1 MIQLIRGFKDIL
13 PGEIELWQKIEKTA
27 ASLFEDFG
35 FCEIRLPILEHTE
48 LFSRSI
54 GKDTDIV
61 EKEMYTFADRKGD
74 LITMRPEATAS
85 IVRAYI
91 QHRLYAVDPV
101 QKLYTIGP
109 MFRRERPQKGRYRQF
124 YQINAEVLG
133 VDSPLVDAEL
143 IFMLAELFK
152 RLSVSDISVHLN
164 SLGCPKCRPGFT
176 RALLRSL
183 AKVTT
188 QLCADCQ
195 KRKDKNPLRVLDCKV
210 LACREAVAD
219 APAMIDH
226 LCPECETHFAT
237 VKNSLNNLN
246 VGFEIDKRL
255 VRGLDYYTRTTFEIQ
270 TGSLGAQ
277 SAVAGGGRYDGLIES
292 LGGPAQPAIGFAIG
306 LDRLA
311 EIVAANN
318 KDAAC
323 GSDLFIAAL
332 GEKAKTA
339 ALEWSCALSL
349 SGIRTETDYSDKGLK
364 GLMKRADRL
373 GAGHVLIVGD
383 KELDEGVA
391 VLRNMATKEQVP
403 LKIEGIIDTLKSKL
417 SVA

>member
-13 PGEIELWQKIEKTA
+13 PEETGLWQKIEKTA
-27 ASLFEDFG
+27 ASLFESFG
-35 FCEIRLPILEHTE
+35 FCEIRLPVLEHTE

-61 EKEMYTFADRKGD
+61 EKEMYTFADRKGE

-143 IFMLAELFK
+143 IFMLTELFK
-152 RLSVSDISVHLN
+152 RLSVSDASVHLN
-164 SLGCPKCRPGFT
+164 SLGCPKCRPSFT
-176 RALLRSL
+176 RAIQRFL

-219 APAMIDH
+219 TPAMIDH
-226 LCPECETHFAT
+226 LCPECEAHFAT
-237 VKNSLNNLN
+237 VKNSLNNLR
-246 VGFEIDKRL
+246 VKYEIDKHL

-277 SAVAGGGRYDGLIES
+277 SAVA
-292 LGGPAQPAIGFAIG
+292 
-306 LDRLA
+306 
-311 EIVAANN
+311 
-318 KDAAC
+318 
-323 GSDLFIAAL
+323 
-332 GEKAKTA
+332 
-339 ALEWSCALSL
+339 
-349 SGIRTETDYSDKGLK
+349 
-364 GLMKRADRL
+364 
-373 GAGHVLIVGD
+373 
-383 KELDEGVA
+383 
-391 VLRNMATKEQVP
+391 
-403 LKIEGIIDTLKSKL
+403 
-417 SVA
+417 

>member
-1 MIQLIRGFKDIL
+1 M
-13 PGEIELWQKIEKTA
+13 
-27 ASLFEDFG
+27 
-35 FCEIRLPILEHTE
+35 
-48 LFSRSI
+48 
-54 GKDTDIV
+54 
-61 EKEMYTFADRKGD
+61 
-74 LITMRPEATAS
+74 
-85 IVRAYI
+85 
-91 QHRLYAVDPV
+91 YAVDPV

-143 IFMLAELFK
+143 IFMLAELFR
-152 RLSVSDISVHLN
+152 RLYVSDISVHLN

-176 RALLRSL
+176 RALQRFLS
-183 AKVTT
+183 KVTT

-226 LCPECETHFAT
+226 LCAECEAHFAT

-246 VGFEIDKRL
+246 VQFEIDRRL

-306 LDRLA
+306 LDRLT

-318 KDAAC
+318 KDAA
-323 GSDLFIAAL
+323 GGIDLFIAAL

-339 ALEWSCALSL
+339 ALEWSCALSIY
-349 SGIRTETDYSDKGLK
+349 GIKTETDYSDKGLK

-373 GAGHVLIVGD
+373 GAGHVLIAGD

-391 VLRNMATKEQVP
+391 ILRDMSTKEQVS

-417 SVA
+417 TVK